1 MTLSSDGKL
10 SLNADAGD
18 LMKAIGA
25 KFVHLL
31 WDAETH
37 KIAFRPLTKSDS
49 RSYKL
54 TVSNAHKRGMAVS
67 ASTFFRYIGWI
78 RSDRVTVP
86 VQWNEKEKL
95 LEASLPREYGAA
107 ESKPKKKNVFL

>member
-1 MTLSSDGKL
+1 MAYEVFDNKSTRLGSPAVTLSSDGKL

-95 LEASLPREYGAA
+95 LEA
-107 ESKPKKKNVFL
+107 